1 MTNVLSSTA
10 TPTTPKS
17 PQMTRLSQRHFMTS
31 PGSSPYPSS
40 PRAGRQLGIGSPT
53 DNEVRLHIV
62 IVLRL
67 FVEEKFETG
76 CGNDNWSRSLA
87 EIVHAKGRDLGR

>member
-17 PQMTRLSQRHFMTS
+17 PQMSRLSQRHFMTS

-53 DNEVRLHIV
+53 DNEVRLTYCYSFKV
-62 IVLRL
+62 VWR
-67 FVEEKFETG
+67 G
-76 CGNDNWSRSLA
+76 
-87 EIVHAKGRDLGR
+87 EI